1 MEVLMARCNKGEI
14 KTDYEWERRLQMRMS
29 DQITI
34 KCWLIVKKIK
44 TFHQL
49 VNGTCTNVN
58 SKQISKIVDIHSA
71 KYLIKMYASV

>member
-1 MEVLMARCNKGEI
+1 MRKETSNENEWSNYNKVLTNSQEN
-14 KTDYEWERRLQMRMS
+14 
-29 DQITI
+29 
-34 KCWLIVKKIK
+34 K

-71 KYLIKMYASV
+71 KYVIKMYASV